1 MRGAECRANANQ
13 PAKEAASYSLGGLLN
28 LKTPSESR
36 GWIELCPCRRP
47 PVALEFNFGLGIFR
61 NAYFGNRGAVRRGMA
76 CRCTRTVNVTSTFNP
91 AEAEFINRKGQGQIN
106 GQLFMR
112 QAGGNVV
119 YGAGSVV
126 HLFPQTT
133 YTSERMQKVF
143 QGGKLFP
150 SVLGLQIENEDP
162 SFAKFKRSAKAD
174 GQGKFTFPDL
184 APGNY
189 YVTGVVTWCVPGPY
203 GSCNK
208 QGGAFIETV
217 AITGP
222 QKVELIMDGT

>member
-1 MRGAECRANANQ
+1 M
-13 PAKEAASYSLGGLLN
+13 
-28 LKTPSESR
+28 
-36 GWIELCPCRRP
+36 
-47 PVALEFNFGLGIFR
+47 VAGLGDHYMRILGIVVLC
-61 NAYFGNRGAVRRGMA
+61 AAAALAG
-76 CRCTRTVNVTSTFNP
+76 CTRTVNVTSTFNP

-126 HLFPQTT
+126 SLFPQTT

-143 QGGKLFP
+143 QGSKLFP

-162 SFAKFKRSAKAD
+162 NFASFKRDAKAD
-174 GQGKFTFPDL
+174 GQGRFTFPDL

-189 YVTGVVTWCVPGPY
+189 YVTGVVTR
-203 GSCNK
+203 SLK
-208 QGGAFIETV
+208 
-217 AITGP
+217 
-222 QKVELIMDGT
+222 L